1 MKGERRLRWCFAT
14 HRLEIANVNDELPR
28 GSPRRTGSVLWRIAV
43 PVICALGGLLAAT
56 SMVNARGTDLRGGRY
71 SDIIGL
77 VSEQR
82 ATVQAL
88 QSRVSTE
95 QDSVD
100 ALAELVAGSAVEQLQ
115 RDLGRLEQPASV
127 TALTGPGVQISLDD
141 APLDQD
147 VPEGVDPNL
156 LIVHQQDLQAVV
168 NALWTG
174 GAEGI
179 SIQGQ
184 RIIST
189 TGVKCVGNT
198 VVLQGV
204 PYAPP
209 YRIAA
214 VGDVSRMDA
223 ALAASPQVEAYR
235 DYTVPPYNL
244 GWSMRTRTELTVP
257 AYTGA
262 VSLNFAQPATLGAD

>member
-1 MKGERRLRWCFAT
+1 MTDEPSRGAT
-14 HRLEIANVNDELPR
+14 
-28 GSPRRTGSVLWRIAV
+28 PRRTSSLLWRVAV
-43 PVICALGGLLAAT
+43 PLICALGGLLAVT
-56 SMVNARGTDLRGGRY
+56 SMVNARGTDLRGGRH
-71 SDIIGL
+71 SDIIEL

-88 QSRVSTE
+88 RSRVRTE
-95 QDSVD
+95 QAAVD
-100 ALAELVAGSAVEQLQ
+100 ALAELVGGSTIRRLQ
-115 RDLGRLEQPASV
+115 RDLSRLEQPASV
-127 TALTGPGVQISLDD
+127 TALTGPGVRISLDD

-147 VPEGVDPNL
+147 VPEGSDPNL

-168 NALWTG
+168 NALWAG

-198 VVLQGV
+198 VVLQGI

-214 VGDVSRMDA
+214 VGDVRRMYE
-223 ALAASPQVEAYR
+223 ALAASPQVQAYR
-235 DYTVPPYNL
+235 DYTAPPYNL
-244 GWSMRTRTELTVP
+244 GWSLRSDARLTVP

-262 VSLNFAQPATLGAD
+262 VSLNFAQPAAPNED